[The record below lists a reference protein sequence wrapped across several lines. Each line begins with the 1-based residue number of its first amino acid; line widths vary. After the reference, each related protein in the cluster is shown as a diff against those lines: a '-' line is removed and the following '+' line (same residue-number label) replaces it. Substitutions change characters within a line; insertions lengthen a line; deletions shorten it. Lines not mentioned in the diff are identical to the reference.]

1 MIAALLLALSLTAA
15 AAPSEATA
23 QKAGAKVQALIDE
36 GEVVRAFKLASIG
49 IRKAPDSP
57 AAWRAMFFA
66 ALAVQPM
73 VDPSTNPDFEGLL
86 QLAASRVVEFKPD
99 ALAVGIA
106 HTLLDAL
113 GAGRDTLAALPV
125 AEFGCPREG
134 NVALQQ
140 AELAFVKHDMP
151 AARALYDEAMKTCT
165 YDPGLLVYRGDTWL
179 PADPMAALADYD
191 AALAVDP
198 CYAQAH
204 RFWADVATQQ
214 PDIQAR
220 GQDHAM
226 RAVAC
231 DPGYDAGWAT
241 LGVYL
246 DSRRLKAR
254 PRWQPSDDPAFWKAY
269 QDAVRDQPG
278 IAAHAAAVRTLI
290 TTQPP
295 AGWLADALRDA
306 DATGRLEELILLDL
320 LDEALVQ
327 PMLDERAARLS
338 KLVEAF
344 QVYHILPVR

>member
-1 MIAALLLALSLTAA
+1 MITALLLALSLTAA
-15 AAPSEATA
+15 AAPSEDAA
-23 QKAGAKVQALIDE
+23 QKAGAKVQALIDA
-36 GEVVRAFKLASIG
+36 GEVARAFKLASVG
-49 IRKAPDSP
+49 VRKAPDSP

-66 ALAVQPM
+66 TVAVEPM
-73 VDPSTNPDFEGLL
+73 VYDSQGYDRL
-86 QLAASRVVEFKPD
+86 LAATATRVMELKPD

-106 HTLLDAL
+106 QTTLDSL
-113 GAGRDTLAALPV
+113 GRGTEGLATLPAVDSRCPPDGNAA
-125 AEFGCPREG
+125 F
-134 NVALQQ
+134 QQ
-140 AELAFVKHDMP
+140 AEQSFVKHDMP
-151 AARALYDEAMKTCT
+151 AARALYDEAMKTCS
-165 YDPGLLVYRGDTWL
+165 YDAALLVYRGDTWL
-179 PADPMAALADYD
+179 PANPQAALADYD

-204 RFWADVATQQ
+204 RFWADVALQV
-214 PDIQAR
+214 PEVQAR

-231 DPGYDAGWAT
+231 DPGYDAAWAT

-246 DSRRLKAR
+246 DSRRLQAR

-290 TTQPP
+290 ATQPP
-295 AGWLADALRDA
+295 TGWLADALRDA

-338 KLVEAF
+338 RLVEAF